1 MHSGLNPFASQK
13 SDKLPNM
20 TATFHFKSGWWPLR
34 GAAVLSVSFW
44 HLKLKVVEKIGDYNL
59 FTLVKICICFQAKVS
74 HRVWN
79 AQREKI
85 DFVCVNFCHR
95 FLDSLSPVDAIL
107 TLGGRYSF
115 PAHMLSHGRKNT
127 SKKNKELILVS
138 ILSGKDEIVRFFYF
152 VHFLL
157 VLVLNLLVTMFW
169 FLKSGFLD
177 FFRTIFTAKK
187 YPNVTPN
194 FGFLKYAHWL

>member
-1 MHSGLNPFASQK
+1 
-13 SDKLPNM
+13 M

-107 TLGGRYSF
+107 TSGGRYSF

-157 VLVLNLLVTMFW
+157 VLVLNLLVTMFCL
-169 FLKSGFLD
+169 LKSRFLD
-177 FFRTIFTAKK
+177 IFRTFLLERNILTLLLIL
-187 YPNVTPN
+187 
-194 FGFLKYAHWL
+194 GF